1 MRRQGDTDQYDL
13 MSYVCDN
20 LADIETLPTNCG
32 ASSTYI
38 VIENSSIWMLG
49 SDKKMT

>member
-1 MRRQGDTDQYDL
+1 
-13 MSYVCDN
+13 MSYMCDN

-32 ASSTYI
+32 ASSAYI

-49 SDKKMT
+49 SDKKWHEI